1 VNKNETLEQF
11 KWVDTHCH
19 LQLTKDKIENLYL
32 DNIEYLIIPGVD
44 IESSL
49 EARDVSLSLDK
60 ESYWSAGLHPH
71 EADKFENLKETFD
84 DLFIEADLI
93 GETGLDY
100 YRNLS
105 TKRNQ
110 INSLKYHLDV
120 ANQLSKPVILHCRD
134 SFSDMFDV
142 LSEGDYK
149 NPIILHSWTG
159 GNRWTKKFIDLDVY
173 FSISGIVTYDT
184 AHDLHSAVCKIPTN
198 RLLLETDIPYLAPKP
213 HKGEVNKPSYIMYT
227 AQKVSELLDVTLEE
241 LSSLTISNS
250 NRLLSRTTNE

>member
-1 VNKNETLEQF
+1 MNKYKTLEQF

-19 LQLTKDKIENLYL
+19 LQLTKDNIEDLYL
-32 DNIEYLIIPGVD
+32 DYIEYLIIPGVD

-49 EARDVSLSLDK
+49 KARDVSITLKK

-71 EADKFENLKETFD
+71 EADEFENLKETFD
-84 DLFIEADLI
+84 DLFHEADLI

-105 TKRNQ
+105 SKENQ

-120 ANQLSKPVILHCRD
+120 ANQLFKPVILHCRD

-142 LSEGDYK
+142 LSDGDYK

-159 GNRWTKKFIDLDVY
+159 GNRWTKRFIDLDVY

-184 AHDLHSAVCKIPTN
+184 AHDLHSAVSKIPTN
-198 RLLLETDIPYLAPKP
+198 RLLLETDIPYLAPNP

-227 AQKVSELLDVTLEE
+227 AQKVSELLDLTLEE

-250 NRLLSRTTNE
+250 NRLLSRNLNE

>member
-1 VNKNETLEQF
+1 MNKYKTLEQF

-19 LQLTKDKIENLYL
+19 LQLTKDNIEDLYL

-49 EARDVSLSLDK
+49 KARDVSITLKK

-71 EADKFENLKETFD
+71 EADEFENLKETFD
-84 DLFIEADLI
+84 DLFHEADLI

-105 TKRNQ
+105 SKVNQ

-142 LSEGDYK
+142 LSDADYK

-159 GNRWTKKFIDLDVY
+159 GNRWTKRFIDLDVY

-184 AHDLHSAVCKIPTN
+184 AHDLHSAVSKIPTN
-198 RLLLETDIPYLAPKP
+198 RLLLETDIPYLAPNP

-227 AQKVSELLDVTLEE
+227 AQKVSELLDLTLEE

-250 NRLLSRTTNE
+250 NRLLSRNLHE

>member
-1 VNKNETLEQF
+1 MGSEM
-11 KWVDTHCH
+11 C
-19 LQLTKDKIENLYL
+19 I
-32 DNIEYLIIPGVD
+32 
-44 IESSL
+44 
-49 EARDVSLSLDK
+49 RDR
-60 ESYWSAGLHPH
+60 
-71 EADKFENLKETFD
+71 FN
-84 DLFIEADLI
+84 EADLI

-184 AHDLHSAVCKIPTN
+184 AHDLHSAVGKIPTN

-213 HKGEVNKPSYIMYT
+213 HKGEVNKPSYIIYT

>member
-1 VNKNETLEQF
+1 MNKYKTLEQF

-19 LQLTKDKIENLYL
+19 LQLTKDNIEDLYL

-49 EARDVSLSLDK
+49 KARDVSITLKK

-71 EADKFENLKETFD
+71 EADEFENLKETFD
-84 DLFIEADLI
+84 DLFHEADLI

-105 TKRNQ
+105 SKENQ

-142 LSEGDYK
+142 LSDGDYK

-159 GNRWTKKFIDLDVY
+159 GNRWTKRFIDLDVY

-184 AHDLHSAVCKIPTN
+184 AHDLHSAVSKIPTN
-198 RLLLETDIPYLAPKP
+198 RLLLETDIPYLAPNP

-227 AQKVSELLDVTLEE
+227 AQKVSELLDLTLEE

-250 NRLLSRTTNE
+250 NRLLSRNLYE